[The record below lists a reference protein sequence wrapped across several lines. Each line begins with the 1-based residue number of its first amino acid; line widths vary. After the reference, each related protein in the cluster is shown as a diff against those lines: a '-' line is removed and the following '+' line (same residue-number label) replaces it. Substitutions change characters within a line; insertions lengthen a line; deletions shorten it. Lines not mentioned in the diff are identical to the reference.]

1 LIVETPVIYKDE
13 EIDSKLKKIKND
25 LPLELV
31 EKLRWETS
39 LGPRDYIVFR
49 DLSISTTKEIIPSEL
64 E

>member
-31 EKLRWETS
+31 EKLRWVTS

>member
-1 LIVETPVIYKDE
+1 MVVETSVIYRDE
-13 EIDSKLKKIKND
+13 EIDSKLKWIKND

-49 DLSISTTKEIIPSEL
+49 DLSITTTKEIVPLEL